1 MSHRLLG
8 LLAALGVVIAVT
20 GRPATASPTQP
31 MTFRLTNTTDSPVSE
46 MYFELVPRDTI
57 IPPVI
62 GTDEDGGVIEGS
74 PMTALD
80 SSTGIDVS
88 TSFVLLT
95 SDPSDEEMERMF
107 LLFGYEPETDPS
119 AAVPFR
125 PLVDAEGNRIGQLEP
140 GGMFDFELNL
150 AQNAVGLF
158 LKSAVDGLSLSVLDL
173 PSPEPEPEPGLP
185 GDPDPGTVGTPIP
198 EPSAVILWTVF
209 GLGAFSF
216 ARRRRRLLASAGA

>member
-8 LLAALGVVIAVT
+8 LLAMLGVVIAAT

-31 MTFRLTNTTDSPVSE
+31 MTFRLTNTTASPVSE

-62 GTDEDGGVIEGS
+62 GTDETGAVIEGS
-74 PMTALD
+74 PMTALS

-88 TSFVLLT
+88 TSYVLLT
-95 SDPSDEEMERMF
+95 SDPSDEDMERMF

-125 PLVDAEGNRIGQLEP
+125 PLVDADGNRIGQLEP

-150 AQNAVGLF
+150 AQDAVGWL

-173 PSPEPEPEPGLP
+173 PSPEPEPEPTEP
-185 GDPDPGTVGTPIP
+185 GGPDLGVGGTPIP
-198 EPSAVILWTVF
+198 EPSAVILWTAF
-209 GLGAFSF
+209 GLGAFGF
-216 ARRRRRLLASAGA
+216 ARRRRLVAAAKV

>member
-8 LLAALGVVIAVT
+8 LLAALGVVIAVA
-20 GRPATASPTQP
+20 GRPATASPTKP

-74 PMTALD
+74 PMTALS

-88 TSFVLLT
+88 TSYVLLT
-95 SDPSDEEMERMF
+95 NDPSDADMERMF
-107 LLFGYEPETDPS
+107 LLFGYEPETDAS

-125 PLVDAEGNRIGQLEP
+125 PLLDAEGNRVGQLAP

-150 AQNAVGLF
+150 AQNAVGWL
-158 LKSAVDGLSLSVLDL
+158 LKSAVDGLSLSVPDG
-173 PSPEPEPEPGLP
+173 PSPDPDPEPTGPGS
-185 GDPDPGTVGTPIP
+185 PDPGTVGTPIP
-198 EPSAVILWTVF
+198 EPSAVILWTAF
-209 GLGAFSF
+209 GVGAFGF
-216 ARRRRRLLASAGA
+216 ARRRRRPAAPAAP